1 MAARLVSH
9 ANCSLVFTS
18 TRSAAERLGL
28 ALKILMPE
36 EDEHIAV
43 HHGSIDRDERFDI
56 ESRARGRSLE
66 SGGVFHEPGTRRGF
80 RGR

>member
-1 MAARLVSH
+1 M
-9 ANCSLVFTS
+9 FTS

-36 EDEHIAV
+36 DDERIAV

-56 ESRARGRSLE
+56 ESGLAEGRWKA
-66 SGGVFHEPGTRRGF
+66 VRMFHQPGTRRRF